1 MQGGDCGRRQANHN
15 GASKNGPPD
24 GEPRLPDAQLVDEP
38 EAPQR
43 QDGKSVPGMHG
54 SKEGPRQPQIRHCQ
68 ERAFDGL
75 REDLAL
81 VASIKKKQE
90 HLKMSRALGVVVP
103 RYPNP
108 LDEVTFDRVE
118 GCGMDVLH
126 QSALNAGKKIMTFVL
141 DALDSA
147 GSEIV
152 RGRFA
157 WRRMLPPN
165 VSPMAD
171 ITSAGGWAAL
181 TGQQLWLV
189 SSIFPFLVAPIFSH
203 PNLLDDYVRA
213 MVVAE
218 VADRIDVNSGTP
230 AGKAAV
236 CAAFQDL
243 IKACSWSSFVVRSPS
258 FTAEG
263 LRTLQKSQ
271 IDQVKQVTRVMG
283 VALGSIH
290 KGLHIARNVV
300 VNGVV
305 TNCNVGEAK
314 NKQQKA
320 SAPSASGRD
329 NAEHMWHT
337 TNDSLAMQALA
348 DGVEWTASGWTG
360 RKWETR
366 TVTAGDLCR
375 VTLQDVF
382 AVLPLAPAQSDTV
395 SAGRP
400 WGYVEWEQNL
410 VGTEAPVQGV
420 GGADWQSVVSVW
432 GGI

>member
-1 MQGGDCGRRQANHN
+1 MF
-15 GASKNGPPD
+15 
-24 GEPRLPDAQLVDEP
+24 LL
-38 EAPQR
+38 
-43 QDGKSVPGMHG
+43 
-54 SKEGPRQPQIRHCQ
+54 
-68 ERAFDGL
+68 L
-75 REDLAL
+75 
-81 VASIKKKQE
+81 
-90 HLKMSRALGVVVP
+90 
-103 RYPNP
+103 
-108 LDEVTFDRVE
+108 T
-118 GCGMDVLH
+118 

-147 GSEIV
+147 VSEIV

-157 WRRMLPPN
+157 WRRMLPQN
-165 VSPMAD
+165 VLPMAD

-263 LRTLQKSQ
+263 LGTLQKSQ
-271 IDQVKQVTRVMG
+271 IDQVQVKQVTRVMG

-290 KGLHIARNVV
+290 KGLHIAPNVV

-329 NAEHMWHT
+329 NAEHMWRT

-360 RKWETR
+360 RSGKPERSRLAISVGSPSRTYSQSCRSRPLSQTR
-366 TVTAGDLCR
+366 CR
-375 VTLQDVF
+375 RDGHGAMWSGNKTLSERRHQF
-382 AVLPLAPAQSDTV
+382 
-395 SAGRP
+395 R
-400 WGYVEWEQNL
+400 E
-410 VGTEAPVQGV
+410 
-420 GGADWQSVVSVW
+420 
-432 GGI
+432 